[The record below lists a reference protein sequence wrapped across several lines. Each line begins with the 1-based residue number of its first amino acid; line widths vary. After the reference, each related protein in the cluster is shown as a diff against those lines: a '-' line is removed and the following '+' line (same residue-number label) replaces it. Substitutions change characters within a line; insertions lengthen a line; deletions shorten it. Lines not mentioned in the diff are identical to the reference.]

1 MPPLDDAMP
10 PLDDRP
16 FGVPAF
22 DRAVDTV
29 HKAIIFEDVSI
40 GFEDLAVLDSVSFEL
55 KRGETKV
62 IMGVAGSGKSTIL
75 KLCLGLLK
83 PDSGHIYVLGHDITT
98 MTEEELFDL
107 RNKVGIVFQ
116 ESALFD
122 SLNVRDNVA
131 FRLMEEHLPETEVE
145 KRVRESLSFVE
156 LESALEKFPAELSG
170 GLRRRVGI
178 ARAIITQP
186 EVLLYDSPTGGLD
199 PITST
204 TIIELIMKQR
214 DVFKTSALMVTH
226 RLQDAFTLA
235 THYFD
240 PATKHMKSSDGMR
253 SQDIRTSFMILR
265 EGKAVFEGS
274 AHELGQVQDPYI
286 KEYIS

>member
-1 MPPLDDAMP
+1 MPPLDNAISP
-10 PLDDRP
+10 FDDENL
-16 FGVPAF
+16 
-22 DRAVDTV
+22 DTV
-29 HKAIIFEDVSI
+29 HKAIIFENVSI
-40 GFEDLAVLDSVSFEL
+40 GFEDTPVLDGVSFEL
-55 KRGETKV
+55 RRGETK
-62 IMGVAGSGKSTIL
+62 IILGVAGSGKSTIL

-83 PDSGHIYVLGHDITT
+83 PDSGQIYVLGHDITT

-107 RNKVGIVFQ
+107 RSKVGIVFQ

-131 FRLMEEHLPETEVE
+131 FRLMEEHLPEAEVE

-156 LESALEKFPAELSG
+156 LEAAIDKFPAELSG
-170 GLRRRVGI
+170 GMRRRVGI

-226 RLQDAFTLA
+226 RLQDGFHPGHTL
-235 THYFD
+235 
-240 PATKHMKSSDGMR
+240 
-253 SQDIRTSFMILR
+253 L
-265 EGKAVFEGS
+265 
-274 AHELGQVQDPYI
+274 
-286 KEYIS
+286 